1 MANKFYYLKIFW
13 LQNRLYFLMGF
24 CFCLLIISG
33 ILYVKRPKIPVTEQE
48 FEEAVLQGEEF
59 YNDKKYEDAFEYLYY
74 PASQGYAKA
83 KFLVGEMY
91 YNGLGTEKDIKKAYQ
106 NYKESAEQIIDSKY
120 KMASLAFRGEIK
132 EMPKG
137 EATTMLTQTAYA
149 GFKQA
154 QRDLGLYSYM
164 SNDFE
169 QAYFW
174 LSLANRDEEKLDVDM
189 LEKVRLKLSDYQL
202 SLLDAEIKD
211 FVK

>member
-13 LQNRLYFLMGF
+13 LQNRLYFLLGF
-24 CFCLLIISG
+24 CFCLFIVSG
-33 ILYVKRPKIPVTEQE
+33 ILYFNRPRIPVTEQE
-48 FEEAVLQGEEF
+48 FEEAVLQGEEL
-59 YNDKKYEDAFEYLYY
+59 YNEKKYEDAFEYLYY

-83 KFLVGEMY
+83 KFLIGEMY
-91 YNGLGTEKDIKKAYQ
+91 YSGLGTEKDVQKAYQ

-120 KMASLAFRGEIK
+120 KMATLAFRGEIK
-132 EMPKG
+132 ELPKG
-137 EATTMLTQTAYA
+137 EATTILTQTAYA

-174 LSLANRDEEKLDVDM
+174 LSLANNDEEKMDADM